1 MILNYHL
8 FTESQRYKEIKKIDI
23 NLIRDLFQ
31 EYIDKY
37 GLVEVNNSMPWR
49 DMEILDFKIII
60 GHPLSVY
67 SSELE
72 DNFNGEKNSELG
84 ALFILVNDKLPTNMN
99 QDFLSFCERLR
110 KFGYW
115 SNIKHK
121 LIVHKNWIYIYFY
134 KENDIVYELKSN
146 NIDIETIKDLFQ
158 EYIDNYKLKNVP
170 PLTPIS
176 EMNEFD
182 YKLMENDNTCILI
195 ICGDIPNIENYYH
208 RLLKF
213 GYYCKFEKNI
223 SSKFKFIK
231 SPERSFTKLVISK
244 SNSIFESKIDDTLY
258 IFDFD
263 DTLVLNPRFEDLAIE
278 YLKED
283 VTIRSLLLSSIRKI
297 GVKLSD
303 LRWENGKVFINDP
316 DQKID
321 VKSEWI
327 RKGKRVYL
335 TPPDK
340 FYFTDMSMPINTTK
354 LSEFYNKIPNKA
366 IVTGRH
372 SDIDHKIIDSLNNW
386 NLDIPNYGL
395 HCYPGRKQ
403 TEQKIGEWK
412 AKTIVDIIKN
422 STFNNVY
429 FYDDNSKWV
438 NKVTSLIKK
447 ELPHINWN
455 PIKYN
460 HKNG

>member
-121 LIVHKNWIYIYFY
+121 LIAHKNWIYIYFY

-158 EYIDNYKLKNVP
+158 EYIDDAK
-170 PLTPIS
+170 
-176 EMNEFD
+176 FD
-182 YKLMENDNTCILI
+182 LRVMIMGNKA
-195 ICGDIPNIENYYH
+195 
-208 RLLKF
+208 F
-213 GYYCKFEKNI
+213 GYYRYPNKGDFRASGAGNYEKRAI
-223 SSKFKFIK
+223 PI
-231 SPERSFTKLVISK
+231 EAL
-244 SNSIFESKIDDTLY
+244 KI
-258 IFDFD
+258 
-263 DTLVLNPRFEDLAIE
+263 A
-278 YLKED
+278 
-283 VTIRSLLLSSIRKI
+283 
-297 GVKLSD
+297 
-303 LRWENGKVFINDP
+303 
-316 DQKID
+316 ID
-321 VKSEWI
+321 VKNNLHS
-327 RKGKRVYL
+327 RLMGVDLLFSTKRQKYYIIEASL
-335 TPPDK
+335 FNQIDTPEQLVIDG
-340 FYFTDMSMPINTTK
+340 
-354 LSEFYNKIPNKA
+354 IPGYYD
-366 IVTGRH
+366 I
-372 SDIDHKIIDSLNNW
+372 SDINNIIFK
-386 NLDIPNYGL
+386 
-395 HCYPGRKQ
+395 PGKFWIH
-403 TEQKIGEWK
+403 ELVMDE
-412 AKTIVDIIKN
+412 IIK
-422 STFNNVY
+422 
-429 FYDDNSKWV
+429 
-438 NKVTSLIKK
+438 
-447 ELPHINWN
+447 EWN
-455 PIKYN
+455 RRFL
-460 HKNG
+460 